1 MVVKDYYKILG
12 FDTNKVNIEQIK
24 NAYRELAKKYHPDVN
39 NNNAKAEER
48 FKDIGEAY
56 NTLSNSKQRKKYD
69 RMWNYYIG
77 RKIKQHNR
85 NKNANVKDFMN
96 LFFGE
101 SKATEEKTETRSG
114 VQPEKGED
122 INTEITASLTETYF
136 GAMKEITFKT
146 VDGGNRKIS
155 VKIPAG
161 IRNNEKIR
169 LIGQGKQGK
178 NGGKNGDL
186 FIKIKIKN
194 IANLKL
200 EGIDLHT
207 DLLISPWESALS
219 TKVVLNGIDED
230 IDIDIPKGI
239 QSGENIV
246 IPNKG
251 YKDGKGGRGNL
262 IAEVKIMMPESI
274 NDEELKLYKQLEAI
288 SKFNPRK
295 VKAM

>member
-56 NTLSNSKQRKKYD
+56 NILSNSKQRKKYD

-274 NDEELKLYKQLEAI
+274 NDEELKLYKQLEVI

>member
-219 TKVVLNGIDED
+219 TKVILNGIDED

>member
-56 NTLSNSKQRKKYD
+56 NILSNSKQRKKYD